1 MLKFGYFILFR
12 EHIIFFKKI
21 IKLIIHFPEP
31 IVGNELVSV
40 AINLAANK
48 RNAETI
54 AEEEFQKV
62 LDRAIENKDILLLK
76 FIRNI
81 SINGNIPMIQDCLAV
96 K

>member
-1 MLKFGYFILFR
+1 M
-12 EHIIFFKKI
+12 
-21 IKLIIHFPEP
+21 IIHFPEP

-54 AEEEFQKV
+54 AEEEFQKI

-76 FIRNI
+76 FVRNI

-96 K
+96 KSIFFFLF